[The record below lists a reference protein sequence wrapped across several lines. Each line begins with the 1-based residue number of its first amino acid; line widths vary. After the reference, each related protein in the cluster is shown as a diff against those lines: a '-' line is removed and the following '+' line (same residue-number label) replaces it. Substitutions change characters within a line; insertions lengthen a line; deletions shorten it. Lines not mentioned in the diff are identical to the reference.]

1 MVIRR
6 FLVDLMI
13 IGVFVFLGRE
23 LIDDTG
29 VVAIE
34 ERIEQF
40 NQQVE
45 RGEIIHRVSSMHLNQ
60 TEENMAGKLGETL
73 SEWITL
79 GVRYTMET
87 IALFFDE
94 N

>member
-1 MVIRR
+1 MKR
-6 FLVDLMI
+6 FLLDTVLVILFVMI
-13 IGVFVFLGRE
+13 GKQLLNESKVM
-23 LIDDTG
+23 T
-29 VVAIE
+29 IE

-45 RGEIIHRVSSMHLNQ
+45 NQEVIDHPSHLHLNQ
-60 TEENMAGKLGETL
+60 TEENTAGKLGETL
-73 SEWITL
+73 GNMIYTT
-79 GVRYTMET
+79 VYYTMET